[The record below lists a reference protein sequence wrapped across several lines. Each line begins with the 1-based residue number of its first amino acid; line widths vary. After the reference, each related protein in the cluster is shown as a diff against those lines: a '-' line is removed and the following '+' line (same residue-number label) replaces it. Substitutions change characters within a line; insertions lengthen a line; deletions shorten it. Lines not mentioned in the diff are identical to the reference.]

1 MLIHMI
7 KQLNNKQFTRLNN
20 RIFYGMIKRYFPG
33 GKEVVKF
40 NALFNTNTVMNSIN
54 KNKNTLVPTYPL
66 LSRPNSI
73 NIITR
78 PSKIIR
84 PMIVHESYKSI
95 FLEKSLE
102 MKNTENI
109 VNIFTLLKKISNI
122 NSEKNLSVNLEKDGL
137 PSSINALKDYLRNL
151 DKKEDLTDE
160 DKNILVKS
168 KNFIMH
174 NTISPND
181 YPSPITR
188 DLEEY
193 ERFCNETA
201 MVVTNDII
209 KDLKE
214 FFKLE
219 KLSRCFTSEN
229 FNYELER
236 NKKGLEILKQHQ
248 DKLTEAQFL
257 EVLRRAGVIINPD
270 AIFNKDNSYAES
282 PSTKTITIK
291 EGEGPKFDS
300 RVYKTII
307 EHSLFK
313 KERGEYPN
321 VAKILATMEKS
332 DIIIG
337 TIERMPTANTLLLSG
352 YDLHMV
358 VAIPDP
364 DNPDY
369 YLICAMLTSTKDKET
384 VILSNN
390 QYDNPNESKV
400 QMIRFSKQLI
410 RIPKNQIKEKAE
422 IKDHFEKTSNDG
434 QNIMDKIKNGI
445 KDNSGI
451 FCEEIIEEL
460 KDYTKEELLIIAV
473 KFYEDNINELTLGSE
488 SLHKTLAKLSF
499 ERRALRV
506 EELKKQ
512 EKNFLNDQK
521 KTAYISSLPEELK
534 ILFQI
539 KDRLEYLAK
548 RSKLKL
554 KEDLINENKL
564 KYASRK
570 DSNKVT
576 EQNLNKDNEDTN

>member
-1 MLIHMI
+1 MI

-40 NALFNTNTVMNSIN
+40 NALFNTNMVMNSIN

-84 PMIVHESYKSI
+84 PIIVHESYKSI

-451 FCEEIIEEL
+451 FGEEIIEEL

-473 KFYEDNINELTLGSE
+473 KFYEDNINAIATELQKYEKELNRMSTKQQE
-488 SLHKTLAKLSF
+488 EEK
-499 ERRALRV
+499 ERCLNA
-506 EELKKQ
+506 
-512 EKNFLNDQK
+512 EKNFINSQK
-521 KTAYISSLPEELK
+521 KSAYISSLPEELRIIIQINNRIEYIAK
-534 ILFQI
+534 RKKQQI
-539 KDRLEYLAK
+539 KKAK
-548 RSKLKL
+548 EEEIYAKYK
-554 KEDLINENKL
+554 KEKETRI
-564 KYASRK
+564 SFIK
-570 DSNKVT
+570 D
-576 EQNLNKDNEDTN
+576 DNS